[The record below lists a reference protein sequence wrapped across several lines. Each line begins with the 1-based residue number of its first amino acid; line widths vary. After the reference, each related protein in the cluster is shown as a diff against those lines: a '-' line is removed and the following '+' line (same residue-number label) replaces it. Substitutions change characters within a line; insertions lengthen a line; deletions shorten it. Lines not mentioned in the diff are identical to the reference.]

1 MIYNNKTDNNYVV
14 NNKETAQNNN
24 VCYAD
29 IADHPIRKKIIT
41 PPEQAYFSRTDD

>member
-29 IADHPIRKKIIT
+29 IAEASKEKRHPK
-41 PPEQAYFSRTDD
+41 